1 MTSASPSPLTTRE
14 LRRVPALV
22 PLYARAVLPGSGGG
36 GPLPRRELVVTARAD
51 GARVR
56 RYAGVCGFP
65 PSGPLPPTHPHLVAF
80 PLAMELMAARDFP
93 FPLLG
98 LVHLANEVECARPLA
113 PGEALTYRVRTG
125 DRVGHP
131 RGTAFRMLAEA
142 SDGNGVV
149 VWRSTSTYLRRG
161 RPTGEAPGE
170 ALPEVEHPERTERW
184 RLPASTG
191 RAYAAVSGDRNP
203 IHLYALTARLL
214 GFPRAIAH
222 GMWTKAR
229 ALAALADVL
238 PDACRVTVD
247 FRAPVLLPGRA
258 EFSAVAHG
266 DGHAF
271 AVRSADGTRE
281 HLRGRVSPLR

>member
-1 MTSASPSPLTTRE
+1 MTSAPRSPLTTRE
-14 LRRVPALV
+14 LRTVPALV
-22 PLYARAVLPGSGGG
+22 PLYARAVLPKSGGD
-36 GPLPRRELVVTARAD
+36 GPPPRRELVVTARAD
-51 GARVR
+51 AVRVR
-56 RYAGVCGFP
+56 RYAEVCGFP
-65 PSGPLPPTHPHLVAF
+65 TGGPLPPTYPHLVAF

-93 FPLLG
+93 YPLLG

-142 SDGNGVV
+142 SDGSNV

-161 RPTGEAPGE
+161 RPTGEAPGD
-170 ALPEVEHPERTERW
+170 ALPDVERPDRTESW

-203 IHLYALTARLL
+203 IHLYPLTARLL
-214 GFPRAIAH
+214 GFPRALAH

-247 FRAPVLLPGRA
+247 FRSPVLLPTRA
-258 EFSAVAHG
+258 RFSAVARG